1 MELEFTF
8 RNIESTDA
16 IKDWANKRFQKV
28 IKHLREPSK
37 AHLTVSVDKFRHRAE
52 LTVHSHGEILRA
64 TDETTDLYMTLDQ
77 VMAKLEETAQRANER
92 QRV

>member
-37 AHLTVSVDKFRHRAE
+37 AHLTVAVDKFRHRAE

-77 VMAKLEETAQRANER
+77 VMAKLEETAQRAKER